1 MSTIPTT
8 TVSPTTLTLQSVKGP
23 HMVENPENEVTVRD
37 YNFNMV
43 SKPNV
48 FSSCK
53 VCNKKLNDIE
63 TAHHT
68 LKCQNCGT
76 RQRTSDIKLQASAK
90 LAIVYIKELWLQ
102 VFHDQ
107 LLALLENSNVSLTST
122 TDDIEDHLLALQN
135 IQFKYNVHSNKII
148 KVITWKKS
156 ESVLDLQHWTHKSL
170 LH

>member
-1 MSTIPTT
+1 M
-8 TVSPTTLTLQSVKGP
+8 L
-23 HMVENPENEVTVRD
+23 ENPEKEVTVT
-37 YNFNMV
+37 NFNTV
-43 SKPNV
+43 SKLNV
-48 FSSCK
+48 FTSCK

-68 LKCQNCGT
+68 LKCQNSGT
-76 RQRTSDIKLQASAK
+76 RQRTADIKLQASAK
-90 LAIVYIKELWLQ
+90 LAVVDGKELWLQ

-148 KVITWKKS
+148 KVVLWKKS
-156 ESVLDLQHWTHKSL
+156 ESV
-170 LH
+170 